1 MDLLIRINDESYAQ
15 TYVAIFMLGLLESIE
30 KGNISI
36 EDSMWLLFGPGEI
49 DIFKPFMP
57 ELSNAIHLGTE
68 LEDVA
73 SIIPNKLEDAIE
85 EIRQK
90 AYGMIKLNSSS
101 KQNVFYK
108 FK

>member
-1 MDLLIRINDESYAQ
+1 MNLVIKINDESYAK
-15 TYVAIFMLGLLESIE
+15 TYVAIFMIGLLECIE
-30 KGNISI
+30 KGSISI

-57 ELSNAIHLGTE
+57 ELSEAIHLGTE

-73 SIIPNKLEDAIE
+73 SIIPNKLEDSIE
-85 EIRQK
+85 EIRKK
-90 AYGMIKLNSSS
+90 AYEIIKLNPSS
-101 KQNVFYK
+101 KQNVFYE